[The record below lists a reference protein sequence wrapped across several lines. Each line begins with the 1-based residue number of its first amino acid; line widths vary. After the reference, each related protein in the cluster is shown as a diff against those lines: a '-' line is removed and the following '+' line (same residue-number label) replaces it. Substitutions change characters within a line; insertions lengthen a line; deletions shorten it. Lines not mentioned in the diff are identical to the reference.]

1 MKLRPQQRFKA
12 EPELPNRKE
21 EKKGDTSLEFYLRGG
36 MNCPVS
42 SKEDLVQALIELLLK
57 WELGENRSGENKE
70 T

>member
-1 MKLRPQQRFKA
+1 
-12 EPELPNRKE
+12 
-21 EKKGDTSLEFYLRGG
+21 